1 MARPISKK
9 ITLIQQETFDA
20 VCAHV
25 EVAGYPPTVKELAN
39 LFGISPASAHERL
52 KQLIRKG
59 YLKHESGKSRGIS
72 VIPPADRSKQAGLMA
87 KESEKPSQGFN
98 STTARRILNSAQILL
113 GKKGPNAAS
122 IRDIAGHAGVTS
134 QTVTYHFGT
143 KERLRKK
150 ALANI
155 LEHGILY
162 DKIFAPA
169 DAKNSFSR
177 QELSDALGQVITLLC
192 EQMYDPKFLP
202 YSRLIARAILD
213 DDSEQKFILMEGLDR
228 FFDPRFLG
236 FLAKGGVELAPGPER
251 VFALCYI
258 WSQVFFYACS
268 QDLVIKDLGV
278 DMLPEGFIKHLG
290 RHIATMFCRMV
301 GLPDPQSSSFD
312 Q

>member
-9 ITLIQQETFDA
+9 ITLVQQETFDA

-25 EVAGYPPTVKELAN
+25 DAAGYPPTVKELAN

-59 YLKHESGKSRGIS
+59 YLKHKSGKSRGLS
-72 VIPPADRSKQAGLMA
+72 VIPPADRLKQAGLMA
-87 KESEKPSQGFN
+87 KEAEKPSQGFN

-113 GKKGPNAAS
+113 GKKGPNVAS

-169 DAKNSFSR
+169 DAKNSFDH
-177 QELSDALGQVITLLC
+177 QELADALCQVITLLC
-192 EQMYDPKFLP
+192 EQMYEPKFLP
-202 YSRLIARAILD
+202 YARLIARALLD
-213 DDSEQKFILMEGLDR
+213 DDSEQKSILMEGFER

-236 FLAKGGVELAPGPER
+236 FLAKGNVELSPGPER
-251 VFALCYI
+251 IFAICYI
-258 WSQVFFYACS
+258 WSQVLFYACS
-268 QDLVIKDLGV
+268 QDLVIKDLGG
-278 DMLPEGFIKHLG
+278 DELPEGFTQYLG

-301 GLPDPQSSSFD
+301 GLPDPLSSPFD

>member
-1 MARPISKK
+1 MARPRSKK
-9 ITLIQQETFDA
+9 ITSVQQETFDA

-25 EVAGYPPTVKELAN
+25 DAAGYPPTVKELAN

-52 KQLIRKG
+52 KQLIKKG
-59 YLKHESGKSRGIS
+59 YLKHESGKSRGIA
-72 VIPPADRSKQAGLMA
+72 VIPPADRLKQAGLVA
-87 KESEKPSQGFN
+87 KEAEKPKQGFN
-98 STTARRILNSAQILL
+98 SPTARRILNSAQILL
-113 GKKGPNAAS
+113 GKKGPNVAS

-169 DAKNSFSR
+169 DAKKSFSH
-177 QELSDALGQVITLLC
+177 QELADALCQVITRLC
-192 EQMYDPKFLP
+192 EQMYDPRFLP
-202 YSRLIARAILD
+202 YARLIARAILD
-213 DDSEQKFILMEGLDR
+213 DDSEQKYILMEGLER

-236 FLAKGGVELAPGPER
+236 FLAKGNVELAPGPER

-258 WSQVFFYACS
+258 WSQVLFYACS
-268 QDLVIKDLGV
+268 QDIVIKDLGV
-278 DMLPEGFIKHLG
+278 DELPDGFIEHLG
-290 RHIATMFCRMV
+290 HHVATMFCRMT
-301 GLPDPQSSSFD
+301 GLPDPKSSPFD
-312 Q
+312 S

>member
-1 MARPISKK
+1 MARPKSKK
-9 ITLIQQETFDA
+9 ITPVQQETFDA

-25 EVAGYPPTVKELAN
+25 DAAGYPPTVKELAN

-52 KQLIRKG
+52 KQLIIKG
-59 YLKHESGKSRGIS
+59 YLKHEPGKSRGIA
-72 VIPPADRSKQAGLMA
+72 VIPPADRLKQAGLVA

-98 STTARRILNSAQILL
+98 SPTARRILNSAQILL
-113 GKKGPNAAS
+113 GKKGPNVAS

-162 DKIFAPA
+162 EKIFAPA
-169 DAKNSFSR
+169 DAKKSFNH
-177 QELSDALGQVITLLC
+177 QELADALRQMITLLC
-192 EQMYDPKFLP
+192 EQMYDPRFLP
-202 YSRLIARAILD
+202 YARLIARAILD
-213 DDSEQKFILMEGLDR
+213 DDSEQKYILMEGLER

-236 FLAKGGVELAPGPER
+236 FLAKGNVELAPGPER

-258 WSQVFFYACS
+258 WSQVLFYACS
-268 QDLVIKDLGV
+268 QDMVIKDLGV
-278 DMLPEGFIKHLG
+278 DKLPDGFIEHLG
-290 RHIATMFCRMV
+290 LHIATMFCRMV
-301 GLPDPQSSSFD
+301 GLPDPQSSPFD
-312 Q
+312 E